1 MQQLSTFNDAIAAS
15 GLADTL
21 AGEGPFT
28 VFAPTDQAFA
38 QLPQPLLSK
47 LLEEGHQAELTKLL
61 EHHLIDGKAVT
72 AKDLAAARPRSTP
85 RRGIGSRSM
94 APTASCW

>member
-1 MQQLSTFNDAIAAS
+1 MIMRSTIAKATAVALPIGLGATAGHAADLVEVAGGMQQLSTFNDAIAAG

-38 QLPQPLLSK
+38 QLPQ
-47 LLEEGHQAELTKLL
+47 
-61 EHHLIDGKAVT
+61 
-72 AKDLAAARPRSTP
+72 R
-85 RRGIGSRSM
+85 
-94 APTASCW
+94 